1 MISVVNMDI
10 SREDFAVVVKESACE
25 RVLDIPALPI
35 KIFELLDLGDAHR
48 FAKCCKTAKVPD
60 EYYRL
65 LLIKKVNARFVRREG
80 VELDCADIKLVLVNA
95 NESLKRESAS
105 AKMSKSRRSPRTATA
120 VNSSSPQAQAQTH
133 DGLFLTL
140 YKYFTYVRQL
150 YDGGIVPSGAHLT
163 FVDCSSVDRSEEN
176 PRNML
181 TESNC
186 LKVIDNLTMNGLT
199 PGLLHQQRIHAQ
211 WQCGCLGPRPC
222 YWSSKGS
229 QDVNMV
235 EHCSF
240 DWDSC
245 ESIPFELLKSFTVRA
260 YQAHSQPG
268 SPIFAPKRVSIEL
281 VWIPCP
287 SLGGLEGD
295 KTKEDT
301 GELERGDWKKKE
313 EKEEEMVYY
322 RETFD
327 VDHSMEPQRFLL
339 ATSQML
345 INVSGVGNTRFRF
358 TFRGAYQRQTLTA
371 EDAAEILDTDEID
384 GCVFIFIHLGL
395 CLCLLVCVYVY
406 SILSMFYIFCSLYY
420 MNDDVLISQVR
431 TATLTLTLTSATTP
445 LLFTI
450 EITGTTSA

>member
-105 AKMSKSRRSPRTATA
+105 AKMSKSPRSPRTATA

-211 WQCGCLGPRPC
+211 WRSVGGAYVPAAPGGDLLRDGPAVLPT
-222 YWSSKGS
+222 GS
-229 QDVNMV
+229 NIHALDPYRIPSDTALLRGRIAAEKIIGAHRKANGGAYPETVAVTLWGLDV
-235 EHCSF
+235 
-240 DWDSC
+240 
-245 ESIPFELLKSFTVRA
+245 I
-260 YQAHSQPG
+260 
-268 SPIFAPKRVSIEL
+268 
-281 VWIPCP
+281 
-287 SLGGLEGD
+287 
-295 KTKEDT
+295 KTKGESVAIVLGLVGAVPRRESTGRIVAFDLVPMNELQRPRIDVVCSLSGIFRDTFSHVLNLLDEMFEAAAAED
-301 GELERGDWKKKE
+301 
-313 EKEEEMVYY
+313 
-322 RETFD
+322 
-327 VDHSMEPQRFLL
+327 PALL
-339 ATSQML
+339 AQVLADAAGGGAVPDTS
-345 INVSGVGNTRFRF
+345 VVGN
-358 TFRGAYQRQTLTA
+358 
-371 EDAAEILDTDEID
+371 
-384 GCVFIFIHLGL
+384 FIRKHSDQII
-395 CLCLLVCVYVY
+395 YD
-406 SILSMFYIFCSLYY
+406 LSRLW
-420 MNDDVLISQVR
+420 
-431 TATLTLTLTSATTP
+431 TK
-445 LLFTI
+445 
-450 EITGTTSA
+450 